1 MTPRGGLPATSRCLL
16 NVQCR
21 RTSKVIEECDSAL
34 PYRGGRT
41 DASPPPGRVTPQNDT
56 LTPASPHCGSTV
68 TGTGPEPF
76 SCFERQQPRR
86 QAGRHDTSDC
96 RPSPG
101 PPLRLPLLSRA
112 GQVSTPRRPRFL
124 CCLSCSL
131 RKTHFEAPGA
141 CSPERDG
148 PRARGVWEWRWVRV
162 GGGGPSTR
170 HPFAPERVLHWE
182 QSPRL
187 RWLESWE
194 PSFVQTGFEF

>member
-1 MTPRGGLPATSRCLL
+1 MQA
-16 NVQCR
+16 
-21 RTSKVIEECDSAL
+21 
-34 PYRGGRT
+34 
-41 DASPPPGRVTPQNDT
+41 PPGRVTPQNDT

-86 QAGRHDTSDC
+86 RAGRHDTSDC

-148 PRARGVWEWRWVRV
+148 PGARGVWEWGV
-162 GGGGPSTR
+162 GALLPGTPLHLNGSCAGNKAHGYVGLGAGNPALSKPALSFDPKLE
-170 HPFAPERVLHWE
+170 PFKSRYIWPNRGFSVSYF
-182 QSPRL
+182 SPFL
-187 RWLESWE
+187 M
-194 PSFVQTGFEF
+194 